1 MSEETQKVPSQIFKW
16 FERMKE
22 SYELS
27 IQNTLKRFESY
38 NGKQQERIDTSHNSH
53 VEHLKDINEKQSTQY
68 TKQIEQLHKDVDYYR
83 QQIDKQQ
90 TTIDELNT
98 RYDTVLR
105 CMLPNKNPNNI
116 KDIFSEHDFLAPIT
130 DSIEND
136 VDVSE
141 HTTTEVIYEKV
152 PTANTETLI
161 ETPIYKNSTEV
172 NLNELFDQA
181 ILARKS
187 GETTQAFLL
196 FEQAAKLGHVKSMGA
211 MGRSFFLG
219 EGTNEDPC
227 LGLAWLINAANLQH
241 PQAIE
246 RVKHFAENEPSL
258 YQEAINKS
266 EHLVGNT

>member
-1 MSEETQKVPSQIFKW
+1 MSEETQKVPSQVFKW

-27 IQNTLKRFESY
+27 VQNTLKRFESY
-38 NGKQQERIDTSHNSH
+38 NYQQQERIDTSHNTH
-53 VEHLKDINEKQSTQY
+53 IEHLKDINEKQSAQY
-68 TKQIEQLHKDVDYYR
+68 NKQIEQLHKDVDYYR
-83 QQIDKQQ
+83 QQMDKQQ
-90 TTIDELNT
+90 STIDELNT

-105 CMLPNKNPNNI
+105 CMLPNKRPNNI
-116 KDIFSEHDFLAPIT
+116 KDIFSENDFLTPIGDT
-130 DSIEND
+130 IENELE
-136 VDVSE
+136 VKQ
-141 HTTTEVIYEKV
+141 HNTTEIVYEKNSTSHIE
-152 PTANTETLI
+152 PLI
-161 ETPIYKNSTEV
+161 ETSISDNSAEI
-172 NLNELFDQA
+172 NQNELFDQA

-219 EGTNEDPC
+219 EGTDEDPC
-227 LGLAWLINAANLQH
+227 LGLAWLINAANLEH

-258 YQEAINKS
+258 YQEAISKS
-266 EHLVGNT
+266 EQLVGNS